1 MVRAMRKGPGLLA
14 FAALAVGAGL
24 ACRGEKTAVVAPPP
38 SSAASV
44 ESSDAGARTK
54 RAPGQARPVIWIGL
68 DGLDFELVDR
78 LAAAGAMP
86 NWKRLASEGYSAK
99 LASQLPLLSP
109 ILWTTQA
116 TGVTPD
122 VHRVLDFQEV
132 DPTSGRKVPI
142 SGNSRSVPAV
152 WNLASAAGRKVGVVG
167 WWASHPAEEV
177 NGFFVSDHASP
188 ILFDALPLEGA
199 TYPAALSAGVAQVS
213 ARDGR
218 VAAADL
224 VPFLQML
231 PSEIAAALG
240 SGGGMENPVVAL
252 SRVLAATRVTQRIA
266 RDLYDRNLPDLTA
279 VYFEGT
285 DEVGHVFASYTPPR
299 PACST
304 VRDADAA
311 RYERVVAAYY
321 GVVDRILGQWMRRAE
336 EDGAALVVTSD
347 HGFKWGDD
355 RPCGFASGNWSTA
368 AFWHRPEGVFAAWGP
383 GVAPGVSGARP
394 TVSILD
400 VAPTILGLLGVPADP
415 RMPGAPVRAA
425 FPGMAVAPRAAAASD
440 LVVRR
445 VAAAAPS
452 AAESSEYA
460 KKLLALGYLSPGE
473 AQPLAPRGGATPGM
487 TEGAWNNLGVYL
499 RENRQDF
506 PAAQA
511 AFEKSLALR
520 PDYYSPMFNLAVL
533 YRAKGDTARARDWF
547 LRSLAAVEADPAPAV
562 AGWAHEYEKD
572 GKAAAAG
579 ALLDGAA
586 KRFPENEAIARERAL
601 FLHRAKDCR
610 GALAALTRFE
620 ATTSAPETLNDL
632 ALFETCLAHR
642 EAVERLLTRSLAL
655 KPDQPQVARLLDVV
669 RAAGR
674 P

>member
-1 MVRAMRKGPGLLA
+1 MVRAMRTGPRLLA
-14 FAALAVGAGL
+14 LAALIIGVGL
-24 ACRGEKTAVVAPPP
+24 ACRGEKTAAVAPV
-38 SSAASV
+38 AVASV
-44 ESSDAGARTK
+44 ESSDTAMRTK

-78 LAAAGAMP
+78 LAAAGSMP
-86 NWKRLASEGYSAK
+86 NWRRLVSEGYSAK

-132 DPTSGRKVPI
+132 DPASGRKVPI

-199 TYPAALSAGVAQVS
+199 TFPAALSAGVAQVS

-224 VPFLQML
+224 VPFLSM
-231 PSEIAAALG
+231 PSSEIAAALG

-285 DEVGHVFASYTPPR
+285 DEVGHVFAAYTPPR
-299 PACST
+299 PPCSAT
-304 VRDADAA
+304 ADGDAA

-368 AFWHRPEGVFAAWGP
+368 AFWHRPEGVFAAWGS
-383 GVAPGVSGARP
+383 GVAPNAAGARA

-400 VAPTILGLLGVPADP
+400 VAPTILGLLGLPADL
-415 RMPGAPVRAA
+415 RMPGGPVRAA
-425 FPGMAVAPRAAAASD
+425 FPAMAVPPRAAAPSD

-473 AQPLAPRGGATPGM
+473 AQPLAPTGGATPGM

-499 RENRQDF
+499 RENRKDF
-506 PAAQA
+506 AAAQA

-533 YRAKGDTARARDWF
+533 YRTKGDTARARDWF
-547 LRSLAAVEADPAPAV
+547 LRSLAAVEADPAAGV
-562 AGWAHEYEKD
+562 AGWAREYEKD
-572 GKAAAAG
+572 GKSAAAA
-579 ALLDGAA
+579 ALLEAA
-586 KRFPENEAIARERAL
+586 EKRFPENEAIARERAL
-601 FLHRAKDCR
+601 LLHRAKDCR

-620 ATTSAPETLNDL
+620 ATTTTPETLNDL

-655 KPDQPQVARLLDVV
+655 KPDQPQVARLLEVV
-669 RAAGR
+669 RAAGHQ
-674 P
+674 

>member
-1 MVRAMRKGPGLLA
+1 MV
-14 FAALAVGAGL
+14 
-24 ACRGEKTAVVAPPP
+24 
-38 SSAASV
+38 
-44 ESSDAGARTK
+44 
-54 RAPGQARPVIWIGL
+54 WIGL
-68 DGLDFELVDR
+68 DGLDWELVDR
-78 LAAAGAMP
+78 LAAEGAMP
-86 NWKRLASEGYSAK
+86 NWKRLTSEGYSAK
-99 LASQLPLLSP
+99 LMSQLPLLSP

-132 DPTSGRKVPI
+132 DPASGRKVPI
-142 SGNSRSVPAV
+142 SGNSRAVPAA
-152 WNLASAAGRKVGVVG
+152 WNLASAAGRRVGVVG

-188 ILFDALPLEGA
+188 ILFDALPLDGS
-199 TYPAALSAGVAQVS
+199 TYPAALAAGVAQVS

-218 VAAADL
+218 VTAADL
-224 VPFLQML
+224 VPFLGMPQ
-231 PSEIAAALG
+231 SEIAAALG
-240 SGGGMENPVVAL
+240 AGGGMESPVVAL
-252 SRVLAATRVTQRIA
+252 SRILRATRVTQRIA

-299 PACST
+299 LACAAI
-304 VRDADAA
+304 RDEDVA
-311 RYERVVAAYY
+311 RYEHVVAAYY
-321 GVVDRILGQWMRRAE
+321 GVIDRILGQWMRRAE

-355 RPCGFASGNWSTA
+355 RPCGFGSGNWSTA
-368 AFWHRPEGVFAAWGP
+368 AFWHRPEGVFAAWGA
-383 GVAPGVSGARP
+383 GVAKAGPGGKA
-394 TVSILD
+394 TISILD
-400 VAPTILGLLGVPADP
+400 VAPTILGLLGLPADS

-425 FPGMAVAPRAAAASD
+425 FPAMATPPRAAGPSD

-452 AAESSEYA
+452 AEESSEYA
-460 KKLLALGYLSPGE
+460 RKLLALGYLSPGE
-473 AQPLAPRGGATPGM
+473 AQPLAPTGGATPGM

-499 RENRQDF
+499 RENRKDF

-533 YRAKGDTARARDWF
+533 YRAKGDTARAQEW
-547 LRSLAAVEADPAPAV
+547 LMRSLAAVEDDPAPAV

-572 GKAAAAG
+572 GKLSAAAA
-579 ALLDGAA
+579 LLDRAA
-586 KRFPENEAIARERAL
+586 KRYPENEAIAREQAL

-610 GALAALTRFE
+610 GAVAALTRFE
-620 ATTSAPETLNDL
+620 ARTTAPETLNDL

-655 KPDQPQVARLLDVV
+655 KSDQPQVARLLEVV
-669 RAAGR
+669 RAAGK
-674 P
+674 PSVP

>member
-1 MVRAMRKGPGLLA
+1 MVRAMQRSLRAL
-14 FAALAVGAGL
+14 AALVLGAGL
-24 ACRGEKTAVVAPPP
+24 ACRGEKPAAAVASP
-38 SSAASV
+38 SNASV
-44 ESSDAGARTK
+44 ESSDAASRAK
-54 RAPGQARPVIWIGL
+54 RSAGLARPVIWIGL
-68 DGLDFELVDR
+68 DGLDWELVDR
-78 LAAAGAMP
+78 LAAQGGMP
-86 NWKRLASEGYSAK
+86 NWKRLASEGYAAK

-132 DPTSGRKVPI
+132 DPVSGRKVPI
-142 SGNSRSVPAV
+142 SGNSRAVPAV

-177 NGFFVSDHASP
+177 DGFFVSDHASP
-188 ILFDALPLEGA
+188 ILFDALALDGS
-199 TYPAALSAGVAQVS
+199 TYPAALAAGVAQVS
-213 ARDGR
+213 TRDGR
-218 VAAADL
+218 VTAEDL
-224 VPFLQML
+224 VPFLGMPQ
-231 PSEIAAALG
+231 SEIAAALG
-240 SGGGMENPVVAL
+240 AGAGMESPVVAL
-252 SRVLAATRVTQRIA
+252 SRILRATRVTQRIA

-285 DEVGHVFASYTPPR
+285 DEAGHVFSPYTPPR
-299 PACST
+299 LPCAAVSDED
-304 VRDADAA
+304 VA

-321 GVVDRILGQWMRRAE
+321 GVIDRILGQWMRRAE
-336 EDGAALVVTSD
+336 EDGATLVVTSD

-368 AFWHRPEGVFAAWGP
+368 AFWHRPEGVFAAWGA
-383 GVAPGVSGARP
+383 GVAKAAPGDRT

-415 RMPGAPVRAA
+415 RMPGAPVLPA
-425 FPGMAVAPRAAAASD
+425 FPGIKVPPRAAAPSD

-445 VAAAAPS
+445 VAAAPPS
-452 AAESSEYA
+452 AEESSEYA

-473 AQPLAPRGGATPGM
+473 AQPLAPTGSDRPGM

-499 RENRQDF
+499 RENRKDF
-506 PAAQA
+506 AGAQA

-533 YRAKGDTARARDWF
+533 YRAKGDTARAQEWF
-547 LRSLAAVEADPAPAV
+547 LRSLAAVEADPAAAV
-562 AGWAHEYEKD
+562 AGWAREYEKD
-572 GKAAAAG
+572 GKNAAAA
-579 ALLDGAA
+579 ALLDRAA
-586 KRFPENEAIARERAL
+586 KQHPDNESIARERAL

-610 GALAALTRFE
+610 GALAALARFE
-620 ATTSAPETLNDL
+620 ATTTTPETLNDL

-642 EAVERLLTRSLAL
+642 EAVERLLARSLEL
-655 KPDQPQVARLLDVV
+655 KPDQPQVARLLEVV
-669 RAAGR
+669 RAAGK
-674 P
+674 